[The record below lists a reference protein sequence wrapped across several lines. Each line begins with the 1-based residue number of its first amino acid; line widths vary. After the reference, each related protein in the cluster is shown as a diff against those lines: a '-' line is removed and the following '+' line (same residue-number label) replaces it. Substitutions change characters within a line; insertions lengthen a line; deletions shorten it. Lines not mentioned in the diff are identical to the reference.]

1 MNSAKTKASLQAIQL
16 VPGPEAGAPVQDP
29 PRPTKK
35 RRSVIPPPQSARIMH
50 RYIAGESIRQI
61 AREEKRDRET
71 VTKIVRSE
79 EVADYVRTMRER
91 FYGLG
96 ETALGAVQRALEQ
109 GDARLA
115 YEHLKD
121 IGVVPDREM
130 TNAVQRQMQGPTAT
144 SEDDAVSNEAWKL
157 AYMTIHNARIFGQP
171 LPHLADC
178 DPNKVKADHE

>member
-1 MNSAKTKASLQAIQL
+1 MNNANSKASPQPIEYTPSSGEPTPRQH
-16 VPGPEAGAPVQDP
+16 P
-29 PRPTKK
+29 PFPAKK
-35 RRSVIPPPQSARIMH
+35 RPSVIPPPQSARIMH

-79 EVADYVRTMRER
+79 EVAEYVRNMRER

-130 TNAVQRQMQGPTAT
+130 TNALQRQMEAPTGTA
-144 SEDDAVSNEAWKL
+144 EDQAVEREIQKL
-157 AYMTIHNARIFGQP
+157 AFLTYNRAKTFGQP
-171 LPHLADC
+171 LPHVTEVE
-178 DPNKVKADHE
+178 PTQEEPQS